1 MLDSFLIRLVAAAR
15 REGDIVGEVHVV
27 ATGET
32 LIVRTGQ
39 ELLDALV
46 LQQPEKSSKSP

>member
-1 MLDSFLIRLVAAAR
+1 MLQDAPDCVEPNLPLVAAAR

-32 LIVRTGQ
+32 LIVPP
-39 ELLDALV
+39 L
-46 LQQPEKSSKSP
+46 